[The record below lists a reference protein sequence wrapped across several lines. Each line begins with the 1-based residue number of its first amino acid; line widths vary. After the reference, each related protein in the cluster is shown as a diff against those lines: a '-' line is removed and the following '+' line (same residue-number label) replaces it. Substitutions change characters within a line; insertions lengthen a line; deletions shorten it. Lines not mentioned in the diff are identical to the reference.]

1 MVDLTRG
8 KSMRVF
14 LLLCSALYL
23 IPILNSPLAAAGDQE
38 RFVQLMNESKSSID
52 IGPLGGG

>member
-1 MVDLTRG
+1 
-8 KSMRVF
+8 MRVF